1 MDGFLGAWHDV
12 IKAFHLLAVIAWM
25 AGMLYLPRLFVYHV
39 DCEPGSRQSETF
51 KVMERRL
58 LKGIINPAMI
68 AAFAFGIMLILDAGW
83 ALWSEGWWL
92 VKAVAFLAMSAVH
105 GWFVSMWRAFAED
118 RNRHTSRFFRVINEA
133 PTVLLII
140 IVFMVVVRPF

>member
-1 MDGFLGAWHDV
+1 VDGFLGAWHDV
-12 IKAFHLLAVIAWM
+12 IKAGHILAVIAWM

-39 DCEPGSRQSETF
+39 DCDPGSRQSETF

-68 AAFAFGIMLILDAGW
+68 AAFAFGILLMLDAGG

-92 VKAVAFLAMSAVH
+92 VKTVAFLVMSAVH
-105 GWFVSMWRAFAED
+105 GWFVALWRAFAED
-118 RNRHTSRFFRVINEA
+118 RNRHTSRFFRLINEA
-133 PTVLLII
+133 PTVLLVI
-140 IVFMVVVRPF
+140 IVVMVVVRPF

>member
-12 IKAFHLLAVIAWM
+12 IKALHILAVIAWM

-68 AAFAFGIMLILDAGW
+68 ATFVFGILLVLDAGW

-92 VKAVAFLAMSAVH
+92 VKIAAFIAMSAVH
-105 GWFVSMWRAFAED
+105 GWFVTLWRAFAED
-118 RNRHTSRFFRVINEA
+118 RNHRTSRFFRLINEV
-133 PTVLLII
+133 PTVLLVV
-140 IVFMVVVRPF
+140 IVVMVVVRPF